1 MRHVALISALVATLV
16 GLAAGSRNAEAG
28 FPDRTIK
35 MIVPFAPGG
44 PIDAIARPLAAVM
57 QEIMGATVV
66 IENRSGAGGIIGSES
81 VASAPPDGYTL
92 LMTTG
97 SHIGNKLFNSAQV
110 RYDPLQSFTPVMG
123 LIETNGIIL
132 VARKD
137 IPADNISA
145 LNAFAK
151 SRPNG
156 LTYGHAGIGNISY
169 IAGELLKAQ
178 AGIPLSGIPYRG
190 TAAVLTDLI
199 AGQVDLCFVGIS
211 GARGYID
218 GGQIKVLA
226 STGTERAPVLKGV
239 PTMRESGY
247 PDFVVFGYIGLW
259 APRDTPKEV
268 VARLYD
274 SVKEALTRPNMRELF
289 ATLGAATDPT
299 PPEEFARFLER
310 DFATQQRWA
319 RELGAIPK

>member
-1 MRHVALISALVATLV
+1 MGA
-16 GLAAGSRNAEAG
+16 RNAEAA

-178 AGIPLSGIPYRG
+178 AEMPLSGIPYRG

-226 STGTERAPVLKGV
+226 STGTERAPVLKGC
-239 PTMRESGY
+239 RRCGSQA
-247 PDFVVFGYIGLW
+247 IRISWCSAISACGL
-259 APRDTPKEV
+259 R
-268 VARLYD
+268 
-274 SVKEALTRPNMRELF
+274 ALRRRRSWRASTIASRKR
-289 ATLGAATDPT
+289 
-299 PPEEFARFLER
+299 
-310 DFATQQRWA
+310 
-319 RELGAIPK
+319 